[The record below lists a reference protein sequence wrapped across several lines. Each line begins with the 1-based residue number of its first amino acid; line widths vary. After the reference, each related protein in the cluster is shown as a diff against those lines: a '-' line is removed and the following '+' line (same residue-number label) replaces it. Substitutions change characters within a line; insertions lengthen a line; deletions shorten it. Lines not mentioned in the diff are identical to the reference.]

1 MSDVKKGVMIV
12 RESNQNLGLAKKVSS
27 KKPTDSDAI
36 DKVSE
41 LSQTEFIK
49 AFCKNA
55 PKMLDADSIQI
66 NLFNENL
73 TELIDK
79 ISFETLWKKA
89 EELVGTGKIVLN
101 LKDDNSNTI
110 NLIFHDDLFTSAC
123 IGTDGKAI
131 KVVDTPIDDP
141 SSVIF
146 KFRDGTC
153 KHLGHKYTYS
163 NLEKI
168 IQAIARYIDG
178 NISTEEFI
186 RSLQEKKGKLNETLT
201 SLGLSKKVSSSHS
214 QDESRALE
222 DLALIQD
229 LDTIVDLLIASYKK
243 ISTVKTTITT
253 PSMADS
259 EVREVWFK
267 NDSWDSVFTVVVK
280 ISNHFYTTQTKAT
293 PQIYIRQEARH
304 DVCAWLEKNIPQE
317 YQLNKNSFEWA
328 VLSRESPVYSNAE
341 ERNGLPFFIIEKF
354 AEAIND
360 YFTPSKVIESSLGI
374 VKKTRDQARDID
386 TIDNVGI
393 IPFEDPEIA
402 RVCHEHG
409 VYTYDDAAKV
419 TSIKRWFAEP
429 SGIVQHQKYKYKKF
443 NEFKYFTGIK
453 TIGECA
459 FWDCEMLE
467 EIVIPKNVT
476 RLEFGAF
483 NGCVSLKHLHLPEK
497 LKGIDMYSLN
507 CENLESVNIPD
518 SVEYISSW
526 AFLTLSKNMTVYIS
540 KDHKMYYDQAFA
552 NCKKMDPSEEPLHES
567 SLGLAKKT
575 RDKAESRDPISNI
588 SEFIDLGLPSGNLWA
603 RCNIGAL
610 SETDN
615 GDYIFPRDVIDLKNK
630 TTKAFGEFHIPT
642 RDDFREI
649 LNTSNCTREFI
660 EVDGIPM
667 MKVTS
672 LFNEKSVMFP
682 LPGYKM
688 KSINGGDLFTS
699 SEGEFG
705 FYLTKPCDIAG
716 NLAMSGLFIQRPLD
730 TPNIKR
736 LESIRLIILN
746 EHIEGIS
753 VRAILPGKVNES
765 RLSLAKKTREQASG
779 KNAIDNMSVTHGI
792 EETAEYL
799 KSLIEKNS
807 GIPGISVYIEDLS
820 THDGYADFDSLKV
833 TAETDMFDLRFY
845 IKTLDWQRNKE
856 DFSIR
861 CLFDRQRYR
870 VEDFFSCRISSNP
883 SFKHLIIDSNT
894 GLLCNKDNP
903 DTFRISDLD
912 KLVIELHN
920 AYYDTLVIHKK
931 HVNESRLGLAKKVS
945 EEDKDREAI
954 DTVAT
959 LADLGLPSGNLWST
973 VNVGSSCTEE
983 PGDFLT
989 FDDAIQAAKGY
1000 GRMHVPTKKD
1010 FEELRSRCEQK
1021 TVTFNGIKGI
1031 EFTGSNGN
1039 KLFFPYFGYQSSDE
1053 INHGFQKEC
1062 DFWTSTIDPRYP
1074 GNAYGFEAG
1083 QFRNIDC
1090 SSQTSWHNKKFRFQ
1104 VRLVKPVEDINEA
1117 DLSIVKKSKNKVNE
1131 ANLGLAKKSREKAE
1145 TKTEEETIQEFG
1157 EISPDQ
1163 FMKCLYDYAEKD
1175 LKIPRDKLT
1184 MTSVEDD
1191 SFEYVEFSIELRNDK
1206 GLDFLV
1212 AKRAKPYGKDG
1223 HGNEDLVG
1231 WFGIMR
1237 YDFIEGTSS
1246 PLTLAFSYKSPEWC
1260 NADGAMA
1267 NYPTV
1272 YPCQIE
1278 VLQLAKELIKKRL

>member
-12 RESNQNLGLAKKVSS
+12 SESNQNLGLAKKVSS

-41 LSQTEFIK
+41 LSKIDFIK
-49 AFCKNA
+49 TFC
-55 PKMLDADSIQI
+55 
-66 NLFNENL
+66 ENSQKTFDVSQAMVTLYTEDL
-73 TELIDK
+73 TEMIDK
-79 ISFETLWKKA
+79 IPFVALEGEPDEFFDK
-89 EELVGTGKIVLN
+89 GKIVLN
-101 LKDDNSNTI
+101 LRSRDNNSKQV
-110 NLIFHDDLFTSAC
+110 NLIFHDELFTSVC
-123 IGTDGKAI
+123 ITGGGS
-131 KVVDTPIDDP
+131 VVDTPIDDP

-146 KFRDGTC
+146 KFRDGSC
-153 KHLGHKYTYS
+153 QHLGHKYTYS

-168 IQAIARYIDG
+168 IQALDKYIDG
-178 NISTEEFI
+178 KITGEEF
-186 RSLQEKKGKLNETLT
+186 RKSVEEKKRKLNESRV
-201 SLGLSKKVSSSHS
+201 SLGLSKKVSSRCGH
-214 QDESRALE
+214 DESREIE
-222 DLALIQD
+222 DLALIDD

-253 PSMADS
+253 PSMVDP

-328 VLSRESPVYSNAE
+328 VLSREAPVYSNAE

-360 YFTPSKVIESSLGI
+360 YFTPSKVIESNLGI
-374 VKKTRDQARDID
+374 AKRTRDQARDID
-386 TIDNVGI
+386 AIDNVGI

-419 TSIKRWFAEP
+419 MYINGWFAE
-429 SGIVQHQKYKYKKF
+429 SSSIVQYQKYKYKKF
-443 NEFKYFTGIK
+443 NEFKYFTGLK

-459 FWDCEMLE
+459 FWHCEMLE
-467 EIVIPKNVT
+467 EIVIPKNVI

-497 LKGIDMYSLN
+497 LRKIDMYSLN
-507 CENLESVNIPD
+507 CENLETVNIPD
-518 SVEYISSW
+518 SVETISSW
-526 AFLTLSKNMTVYIS
+526 AFTSKNLTVYIS
-540 KDHKMYYDQAFA
+540 KDHKMYYDTVLA
-552 NCKKMDPSEEPLHES
+552 NYKKMDPSEEPLYES
-567 SLGLAKKT
+567 S
-575 RDKAESRDPISNI
+575 
-588 SEFIDLGLPSGNLWA
+588 
-603 RCNIGAL
+603 
-610 SETDN
+610 
-615 GDYIFPRDVIDLKNK
+615 
-630 TTKAFGEFHIPT
+630 
-642 RDDFREI
+642 
-649 LNTSNCTREFI
+649 
-660 EVDGIPM
+660 
-667 MKVTS
+667 
-672 LFNEKSVMFP
+672 
-682 LPGYKM
+682 
-688 KSINGGDLFTS
+688 
-699 SEGEFG
+699 
-705 FYLTKPCDIAG
+705 
-716 NLAMSGLFIQRPLD
+716 
-730 TPNIKR
+730 
-736 LESIRLIILN
+736 
-746 EHIEGIS
+746 
-753 VRAILPGKVNES
+753 
-765 RLSLAKKTREQASG
+765 
-779 KNAIDNMSVTHGI
+779 
-792 EETAEYL
+792 
-799 KSLIEKNS
+799 
-807 GIPGISVYIEDLS
+807 
-820 THDGYADFDSLKV
+820 
-833 TAETDMFDLRFY
+833 
-845 IKTLDWQRNKE
+845 
-856 DFSIR
+856 
-861 CLFDRQRYR
+861 
-870 VEDFFSCRISSNP
+870 
-883 SFKHLIIDSNT
+883 
-894 GLLCNKDNP
+894 
-903 DTFRISDLD
+903 
-912 KLVIELHN
+912 
-920 AYYDTLVIHKK
+920 
-931 HVNESRLGLAKKVS
+931 LGLAKKVS

-959 LADLGLPSGNLWST
+959 LVDLGLPSGNLWST

-989 FDDAIQAAKGY
+989 FDDAIQAAKDY
-1000 GRMHVPTKKD
+1000 GKMHVPTKKD

-1031 EFTGSNGN
+1031 EFTGSNRN

-1083 QFRNIDC
+1083 KFRNIDC
-1090 SSQTSWHNKKFRFQ
+1090 SSQTSCHNKKFRFQ

-1117 DLSIVKKSKNKVNE
+1117 DLSIAKKSKNKVNE
-1131 ANLGLAKKSREKAE
+1131 SNLGLAKKSREKAE

-1175 LKIPRDKLT
+1175 LKTPRDKLT

-1206 GLDFLV
+1206 GLDFLA

-1272 YPCQIE
+1272 YPCKIE